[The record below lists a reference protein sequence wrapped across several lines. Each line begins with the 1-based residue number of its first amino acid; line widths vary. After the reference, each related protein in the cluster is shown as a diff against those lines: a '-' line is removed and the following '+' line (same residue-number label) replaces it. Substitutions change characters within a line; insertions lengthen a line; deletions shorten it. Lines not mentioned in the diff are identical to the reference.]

1 MNKLYVGN
9 LPYSVTEQE
18 LEELFGQFGAV
29 TSVALIKDRETGRMK
44 GFGFVE
50 FGNEGDAQKALELN
64 GQDLGGRPLKVN
76 IAKPREAGGGS
87 RGGRGGDRGDR
98 GDRGYRGDRGGR

>member
-9 LPYSVTEQE
+9 LPYSASEPE
-18 LEELFGQFGAV
+18 LEELFSQFGPV
-29 TSVALIKDRETGRMK
+29 KSVALIKDRETGRMK

-50 FGNEGDAQKALELN
+50 FDSAGDAEKALELN
-64 GQDLGGRPLKVN
+64 GQDMGGRPLKVN

-98 GDRGYRGDRGGR
+98 GGRDRY